1 MAKQNTTVKTVDLR
15 SPSLNANFCP
25 LCASGEKPPGG
36 HTCVYCKEPVHNLDE
51 CALPAPGSSEGYG
64 QKRICKKCLNL
75 QQTGTCLFPVSS
87 GRMFFETQG
96 FGSEETEHI
105 NLDSKYCFDG
115 ALGFESREP
124 SPVNLD
130 SKYCF
135 DGALGFESREPSPVN
150 LDSKNYLDGA
160 LGFEGRE
167 PSPVN
172 LDSKN
177 CLDDALGFESGEPAR
192 LYLDSENSSNDALGF
207 ESREPSP
214 VNLDSKN
221 SLDDAQVNRKPSE
234 NTASESVSKDVFSCN
249 SPPKDSV
256 CELNIHGSDGALVQ
270 SPILTVSHKK
280 FRRKQAA
287 ASELPQAHNDAHAP
301 FAVFKRNTTNEA
313 NCLLCTTKSADFD
326 ANCSRCGRGCHRLDT
341 CSVLL
346 PGSDGEH
353 TDKRMCNKCVGLF
366 PSKGVFDLWAFEN
379 WGGRGVLNKKEKG
392 YYGRACPELRPRLE
406 SNSLSVKLKLLRNGG
421 DSNLQ
426 PRKLGGLKISLNNT
440 CAVDSIIHLLMIA
453 YCDSD
458 GFREIADTSN
468 SKILQLAV
476 HLVKKGPNA
485 EAYRL
490 RAEALYENLSDA
502 CKPVAFGLMGID
514 CARTPEE
521 LLKKLGLPPSVRDH
535 ISCSS
540 QYCPAQGR
548 IQDVSYIAVGYDE
561 IQGNVVNL
569 QDTLDHN
576 KVMDSSVCMQ
586 PFKETDGVPLTPDV
600 AIQDQEISKNVLCSG
615 INTHNPVSQDIV
627 FLSVAGQH
635 SLV

>member
-1 MAKQNTTVKTVDLR
+1 
-15 SPSLNANFCP
+15 
-25 LCASGEKPPGG
+25 
-36 HTCVYCKEPVHNLDE
+36 
-51 CALPAPGSSEGYG
+51 
-64 QKRICKKCLNL
+64 
-75 QQTGTCLFPVSS
+75 
-87 GRMFFETQG
+87 
-96 FGSEETEHI
+96 
-105 NLDSKYCFDG
+105 
-115 ALGFESREP
+115 
-124 SPVNLD
+124 
-130 SKYCF
+130 
-135 DGALGFESREPSPVN
+135 
-150 LDSKNYLDGA
+150 
-160 LGFEGRE
+160 
-167 PSPVN
+167 
-172 LDSKN
+172 
-177 CLDDALGFESGEPAR
+177 
-192 LYLDSENSSNDALGF
+192 
-207 ESREPSP
+207 
-214 VNLDSKN
+214 
-221 SLDDAQVNRKPSE
+221 
-234 NTASESVSKDVFSCN
+234 
-249 SPPKDSV
+249 
-256 CELNIHGSDGALVQ
+256 ALVQ

-280 FRRKQAA
+280 FRRKQVA
-287 ASELPQAHNDAHAP
+287 ASELPQAHND
-301 FAVFKRNTTNEA
+301 VFKRNTTNEA

-326 ANCSRCGRGCHRLDT
+326 ANCSRCGCGCHRLDT

-635 SLV
+635 SLVHSKGTEQYVYECQIEECLSAVPATLIIFGKVFFLRGVIAFIPPGNLITRSSKSLGIGHYVAYGRRVGGQWFCLDDLRDTPKAVNANTKVKLDMLFYTKF